1 MKLTFISFLLLA
13 IFTPQ
18 LHLAQSRTDI
28 SSFDASGI
36 RVIHK
41 KVPKEV
47 VAVRMYVRGGTAN
60 YPRDKEGVEELAFEL
75 AMFGSAGERTAK
87 QVTERANEYGIGF
100 SSKSGYDYGYLG
112 MTAVKKYWNES
123 WDLWATAVG
132 TPAMKADDFEN
143 VREKVYSRIRN
154 TMESPENFLDQ
165 LSMTV
170 TFGGTDYGKI
180 PEGSSE
186 TLFDITLEEVQNHY
200 TKVLTKANCFI
211 VVVGDID
218 EADIK
223 SKIEEY
229 FGGFPA
235 GERLENQERGTVKNS
250 GVTIQHRDLEV
261 NHVQGRMPA
270 PNRWSDEGIHN
281 LLALSIFSDRLTRE
295 LRNERELSYNPSAFP
310 GNELRYSANSIY
322 FSTISPVNTLK
333 AVADVM
339 ENLREEGFAEE
350 ELAQKKNPFLTFQY
364 LAQETTDAQAHVLGD
379 AEAAGDWQLALGF
392 TDAILQ
398 TTVEDINAVFR
409 KYNDKISWAYLGN
422 ESQVLPSDFPQPK
435 PLKGE
440 EESESPDKVA
450 KPESPSEE
458 SGE

>member
-1 MKLTFISFLLLA
+1 MKLTFFSFLLFA

-18 LHLAQSRTDI
+18 LLQAQSRAEI

-36 RVIHK
+36 RVILK

-47 VAVRMYVRGGTAN
+47 VAVRMYVRGGTSN

-75 AMFGSAGERTAK
+75 AMFGRAGERSAR
-87 QVTERANEYGIGF
+87 QIAERANEYGIGF

-132 TPAMKADDFEN
+132 SPALSENDFEN
-143 VREKVYSRIRN
+143 VRDKVYSRIRN
-154 TMESPENFLDQ
+154 TMGSQENYLDQ

-170 TFGGTDYGKI
+170 AFGGTDYEKI

-186 TLFDITLEEVQNHY
+186 TLFDITLEEVQEHY

-218 EADIK
+218 EADLK
-223 SKIEEY
+223 SKVEEY
-229 FGGFPA
+229 FSGFPE
-235 GERLENQERGTVKNS
+235 GNRLENQDRGTVKNS

-261 NHVQGRMPA
+261 NHIQGRMPA

-281 LLALSIFSDRLTRE
+281 MLAMSIFSDRLTDE

-310 GNELRYSANSIY
+310 GNELRYAANSIY
-322 FSTISPVNTLK
+322 FSTISPVNALEVVV
-333 AVADVM
+333 AVLDRIRA
-339 ENLREEGFAEE
+339 EGFTEA

-392 TDAILQ
+392 TEAVRQ
-398 TTVEDINAVFR
+398 TTLEDINSVFS

-422 ESQVLPSDFPQPK
+422 ESQVLPSDFPQPES
-435 PLKGE
+435 LDGE
-440 EESESPDKVA
+440 EETKSPEEVEETESPA
-450 KPESPSEE
+450 EE
-458 SGE
+458 TGE